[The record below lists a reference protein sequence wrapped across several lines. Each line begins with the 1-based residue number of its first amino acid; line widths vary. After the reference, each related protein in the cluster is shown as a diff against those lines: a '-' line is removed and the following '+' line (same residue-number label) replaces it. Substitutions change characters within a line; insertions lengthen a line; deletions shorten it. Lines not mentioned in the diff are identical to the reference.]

1 MTMRTMIDG
10 IEVIADDSLSKDK
23 LKEYVSFA
31 QANKCYPDARIE
43 SITINGSKMTIDF
56 VQDKPKF
63 ARTARITGYLTG
75 TVDRWNNA
83 KKAELR
89 DRVKHG

>member
-1 MTMRTMIDG
+1 MIDG
-10 IEVIADDSLSKDK
+10 IEVIADDSLSNDK

-31 QANKCYPDARIE
+31 QQNKCYQEAKIE
-43 SITINGSKMTIDF
+43 SITINGGKMTIDF

-75 TVDRWNNA
+75 TIDRWNNA

-89 DRVKHG
+89 GRVKHG

>member
-1 MTMRTMIDG
+1 MIDG
-10 IEVIADDSLSKDK
+10 IEVIADDSFCKDK

-31 QANKCYPDARIE
+31 QKNKCYPDAKIE
-43 SITINGSKMTIDF
+43 SITIKDDKMMIDF

-75 TVDRWNNA
+75 TIDRWNNA
-83 KKAELR
+83 KKAELC
-89 DRVKHG
+89 DRVKHA